1 MKKIGFLV
9 LLFCVVISHGFAQN
23 IPIDRNISIEGD
35 ILVANRLLGNA
46 APSEFDRSAGFG
58 GGLHNGGNIIV
69 FPDSNGMVWGVQF
82 LYDFVNLHSRDQVR
96 FVGDYLTSNGWAFLG
111 SRQAD
116 NGTPLFDFLGNGM
129 FIQMAAPLDG
139 TNVVLFME
147 RE

>member
-1 MKKIGFLV
+1 MKKVICLV
-9 LLFCVVISHGFAQN
+9 VLFFVVVLHGFAQN

-46 APSEFDRSAGFG
+46 VPSEFDRSAGFG
-58 GGLHNGGNIIV
+58 GGLHSGENIIV
-69 FPDSNGMVWGVQF
+69 FSDSNGRVWGVQF
-82 LYDFVNLHSRDQVR
+82 LYDFRNFHSRDQVR
-96 FVGDYLTSNGWAFLG
+96 LVGDYLTSNGWTFLG
-111 SRQAD
+111 SRQTD
-116 NGTPLFDFLGNGM
+116 DGTPLFDFLGNSM